1 MKPVLTNSW
10 RKTLSSDICKLAY
23 VYGRRWTVKKLKEE
37 IFNVKM
43 NGIRGK
49 IQCIFKKLTLAFH
62 QVQSWSFLK
71 PQRGAWGKR
80 FNPPRQWVFTRCPFR
95 HSYARISYVYDSTVA
110 LVNVWFLYPRAFYF
124 WVTLLRYDRNISHLK
139 LIMHILLLLRKQR
152 EYMHCEQ
159 RFADRS
165 LNF

>member
-1 MKPVLTNSW
+1 MYTDEDGLLKNWKRKYLMLKWMVSGGKFNVFLKSW
-10 RKTLSSDICKLAY
+10 PSRSIKCKGLSLF
-23 VYGRRWTVKKLKEE
+23 VKKICQL
-37 IFNVKM
+37 F
-43 NGIRGK
+43 
-49 IQCIFKKLTLAFH
+49 
-62 QVQSWSFLK
+62 WSFLK

-159 RFADRS
+159 RFANRS

>member
-1 MKPVLTNSW
+1 MYTDEDGLLKNW
-10 RKTLSSDICKLAY
+10 KRKYLM
-23 VYGRRWTVKKLKEE
+23 LKWM
-37 IFNVKM
+37 VS
-43 NGIRGK
+43 GGK

-62 QVQSWSFLK
+62 QVQRFIIVKKICQLFWSFLK